1 MSLFVCEVGM
11 LFYLFYRQN
20 ILPKLQTLRKN
31 DQSNRSYISC
41 MTSLLH
47 ILFLSYCLVTGC
59 LNYSLR
65 WQQMQEVSR
74 KTNSD
79 CSPWQSQI
87 LAKNFEVDVTT
98 KITYCKSSAFCQVH
112 LQLFAM
118 KLKTTLCLLY
128 CINWQFVYWSY
139 LMSK

>member
-11 LFYLFYRQN
+11 LFYLFYRYN
-20 ILPKLQTLRKN
+20 ILLKLQTLCKH
-31 DQSNRSYISC
+31 DQSNRSYISR

-59 LNYSLR
+59 LHYSLQS
-65 WQQMQEVSR
+65 QQIQEVSR
-74 KTNSD
+74 KTNSGY
-79 CSPWQSQI
+79 SPWQSQI
-87 LAKNFEVDVTT
+87 LAKNFEVDMTA

-112 LQLFAM
+112 FQLFAM

-128 CINWQFVYWSY
+128 HINWQFVYWNY
-139 LMSK
+139 IMSK